1 MPKGE
6 IKMNHEER
14 KEKIEI
20 YGRGYELLISALMEI
35 PREAWMFKPSVDDW
49 CIHEVIVHMGDSES
63 MAALRLRKLIVEP
76 GTVLMGYE
84 EAKWAAALDYQK
96 QDPEDS
102 LQVIKY
108 ARQTTYHLLKT
119 LSDEVYTHSV
129 THPKYS
135 EPYTLE
141 RWLNIYSKHIPD
153 HIMQIKNCVEAWKRS
168 K

>member
-1 MPKGE
+1 MDQ
-6 IKMNHEER
+6 NER
-14 KEKIEI
+14 NDKIEL
-20 YGRGYELLISALMEI
+20 YGHGFELLTTALVYVPRKAWEFKASPTEWSVHEI
-35 PREAWMFKPSVDDW
+35 
-49 CIHEVIVHMGDSES
+49 IVHMGDSES

-76 GTVLMGYE
+76 GSMLMGYE
-84 EAKWAAALDYQK
+84 EAKWAGALDYQK

-108 ARQTTYHLLKT
+108 ARQTSYHLLKS

-129 THPKYS
+129 THPEHS